1 MTRDALFCFVLFC
14 FVLFDTVGVIT
25 AVAALARAEPEVS
38 GGVTPPAGDCSAIE
52 INEMTL
58 LRGHGNKDCRKC

>member
-1 MTRDALFCFVLFC
+1 MKLTTNADYDARCVVLFC

-25 AVAALARAEPEVS
+25 AVAALARAEPEVA

-52 INEMTL
+52 INETAL
-58 LRGHGNKDCRKC
+58 LRGQR